1 MCPLSA
7 QLGMRSQPWDPTC
20 EAKGTMALKEQVR
33 KRKRSRGDKA
43 GVEGAWVALIVLCSM
58 LVLAAI
64 WLAFSD
70 NYDWLLK

>member
-1 MCPLSA
+1 
-7 QLGMRSQPWDPTC
+7 
-20 EAKGTMALKEQVR
+20 MALREQV
-33 KRKRSRGDKA
+33 KKKKRSHGDKA
-43 GVEGAWVALIVLCSM
+43 GFQGAWVALIVLCSM

>member
-1 MCPLSA
+1 VKA
-7 QLGMRSQPWDPTC
+7 
-20 EAKGTMALKEQVR
+20 EGTMPLKEQV
-33 KRKRSRGDKA
+33 KKKKRSHRSGT
-43 GVEGAWVALIVLCSM
+43 GIQGAWVALIVLCSM

>member
-1 MCPLSA
+1 
-7 QLGMRSQPWDPTC
+7 
-20 EAKGTMALKEQVR
+20 MALKEQVR